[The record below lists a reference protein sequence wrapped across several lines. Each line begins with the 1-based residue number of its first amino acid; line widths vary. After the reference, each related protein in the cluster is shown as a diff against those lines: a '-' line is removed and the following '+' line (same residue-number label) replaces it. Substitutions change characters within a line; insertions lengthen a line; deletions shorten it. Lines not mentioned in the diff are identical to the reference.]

1 MIKEKILSKLNLL
14 FIYICITIVIVMTAS
29 SVTLNIKD
37 INIGIIVAELMA
49 SLIIAFLA
57 VKLNRYNTKYF
68 FVLLIF
74 ISFVLYAVWNIYA
87 MSVPVS
93 DYKVLLDG
101 ANKIVN
107 GSFSQESFN
116 KSDYFYFYNYQI
128 GYASYLALVIK
139 IFGNNLI
146 LLKILEG
153 LYLTLTSITIY
164 KITEKISTKDA
175 GAVAAIFYAMYIPNI
190 MGSSVINNQHI
201 STLLLCLSLYFIV
214 KATRLSL
221 IAAGILL
228 GFTQILR
235 PIAII
240 IIIGLFIVYTFK
252 MIKYKSYKE
261 LVSKFIVFIIAFIVV
276 VKIFDITFMELKI
289 SPGPISKDN
298 AKYFK
303 FVLGLKGSGIYN
315 IPTENAKKTQVY
327 FDLKALNFD
336 YNEYNKQCLK
346 VIKES
351 INNYR
356 NTVPFVIN
364 KMYYFMGYKDNQYSF
379 ALNKEKINNYI
390 YMLTQIGNIQYIFLL
405 MGTVLILIDRL
416 RSPINDIDI
425 FCILIIGFI
434 LVHIFIETQPRYRY
448 EVYVFTDILTSQFIF
463 KVISKYPLFT
473 QKIWKL
479 NTKLFNIK

>member
-1 MIKEKILSKLNLL
+1 MI
-14 FIYICITIVIVMTAS
+14 AS
-29 SVTLNIKD
+29 SLTLNIKE
-37 INIGIIVAELMA
+37 INIEIIVAELMA
-49 SLIIAFLA
+49 TLIIAFLA
-57 VKLNRYNTKYF
+57 VKVNRYSTKYF
-68 FVLLIF
+68 FVLLVF
-74 ISFVLYAVWNIYA
+74 ISFVLYAIWNTYA
-87 MSVPVS
+87 MTVPVS

-116 KSDYFYFYNYQI
+116 KSNYFYFYNYQI

-139 IFGNNLI
+139 VFGNNLI

-175 GAVAAIFYAMYIPNI
+175 GAVASIFYAMYIPNI

-201 STLLLCLSLYFIV
+201 STLLLCLSLYFII
-214 KATRLSL
+214 KSTRLSL

-240 IIIGLFIVYTFK
+240 IIIGLFIVYFYK
-252 MIKYKSYKE
+252 MMKYKSYGE
-261 LVSKFIVFIIAFIVV
+261 FVSKFIVFIIAFIVV
-276 VKIFDITFMELKI
+276 VKLFDIAFMDLRI
-289 SPGPISKDN
+289 SPSPISNDN

-315 IPTENAKKTQVY
+315 IPTENATKTQVY
-327 FDLKALNFD
+327 FDLKALNFEYD
-336 YNEYNKQCLK
+336 EYNKQCLK

-351 INNYR
+351 FKNYR
-356 NTVPFVIN
+356 NTLPFVMN

-379 ALNKEKINNYI
+379 ALDKEKINNYI
-390 YMLTQIGNIQYIFLL
+390 YMLTKIGNMQYIFLL
-405 MGTVLILIDRL
+405 MGTVITLIDRL
-416 RSPINDIDI
+416 RKSKGDIDI
-425 FCILIIGFI
+425 FCILIIAFI

-448 EVYVFTDILTSQFIF
+448 EVYVFMDILTSQFIF
-463 KVISKYPLFT
+463 KMISKYPLFT
-473 QKIWKL
+473 QKISKL
-479 NTKLFNIK
+479 NTKLFNTR